1 MRYHAVMK
9 TLTVRHVSS
18 RLAQALEREKRR
30 RDVSLNALV
39 LEVLSEGLGV
49 GPGNKRRNGLAR
61 LAGSWPEAE
70 FQRFQAA
77 VEGTERIDDEL
88 WR

>member
-1 MRYHAVMK
+1 MK
-9 TLTVRHVSS
+9 TLTIRRVSS

-30 RDVSLNALV
+30 RGASLNAVV
-39 LEVLSEGLGV
+39 LDVLSEGLGV
-49 GPGNKRRNGLAR
+49 GPGGKRRNGLAR

-70 FQRFQAA
+70 FQQFQAA
-77 VEGTERIDDEL
+77 VEAAERVDDEL